1 MVKKWIL
8 IFLFLVSNFLIASA
22 KKKSR
27 KEPDPPPQNPL
38 SFPYFPSA
46 ETRPQNP
53 LPQGKI
59 SNKHI
64 FFLEENP
71 SSAHGGIKGLEHPD
85 RLKPHTNPSA
95 SLGLFLRSFFPKPT
109 QITRISSKPFLIK
122 EEIRLM
128 QKSIELMPEF
138 ELSRIFPLLLEA
150 RNKKPEELPY
160 HLDLADGRKLLDC
173 PIDKGTLPSVLA
185 TASLIEKLVE
195 NLPLPLQRRIRSF
208 LLIRPP
214 GHHACSHI
222 SGFCYLNNIIWA
234 FRLAQK
240 SYPTEHF
247 AIIDLDLHDGDG
259 TLAGLKT
266 NSERTFFLNLFDK
279 DIYPYVVKPYDP
291 KRIDSFPFL
300 IDYPLPA
307 GTRKESYLEALDLGL
322 RKLKLKQRST
332 FGKDPFIVFV
342 SAGFDTNSVDS
353 RNSFG
358 RKGFL
363 LKPEDYR
370 EIYQKVS
377 EAYPRSHIICALEGG
392 YHVKTL
398 QESFIHAMLGLFN

>member
-1 MVKKWIL
+1 MIKKWVL
-8 IFLFLVSNFLIASA
+8 TFLFLISGFLIASA

-27 KEPDPPPQNPL
+27 KESEHPPQNPL
-38 SFPYFPSA
+38 SFSYFPSA

-59 SNKHI
+59 NNKHI

-85 RLKPHTNPSA
+85 RLRPHADPNA
-95 SLGLFLRSFFPKPT
+95 SLGLSLRSFFPKPT
-109 QITRISSKPFLIK
+109 HITRISSKPFSSD
-122 EEIRLM
+122 EEIRLI
-128 QKSIELMPEF
+128 QKTTALMPEF
-138 ELSRIFPLLLEA
+138 NLSKIFPLLLKP
-150 RNKKPEELPY
+150 RINKLESPY
-160 HLDLADGRKLLDC
+160 YLDLADGKKLLDC

-195 NLPLPLQRRIRSF
+195 NLPLQKKTRSF
-208 LLIRPP
+208 LLVRPP

-234 FRLAQK
+234 LRLAQK
-240 SYPTEHF
+240 SYPREHF

-259 TLAGLKT
+259 TLAGLKA

-279 DIYPYVVKPYDP
+279 DIYPYAVKAYDP
-291 KRIDSFPFL
+291 NRVHFFPFL
-300 IDYPLPA
+300 LDYPLPA
-307 GTRKESYLEALDLGL
+307 GTKKEAYLETLDLGL

-353 RNSFG
+353 RKSFG
-358 RKGFL
+358 KKGFF
-363 LKPEDYR
+363 LKAEDYR

-377 EAYPRSHIICALEGG
+377 KAYPRSHIICALEGG

-398 QESFIHAMLGLFN
+398 QESFIHAMRGLFSL